1 MTVLIEFFSYVG
13 LHDLENP
20 LCYLHFMLIKNDL
33 LKKSLLGALY
43 LHSHTTNQIYTL
55 KMSVPGL

>member
-33 LKKSLLGALY
+33 LQKKASWVHCTY
-43 LHSHTTNQIYTL
+43 IHTPQTKFT
-55 KMSVPGL
+55 P